1 VAVLSGGFERE
12 LLAKSEFLFDDITHI
27 VDELKRLD
35 DYFDD

>member
-12 LLAKSEFLFDDITHI
+12 LLAKSEFLFDDVTQI
-27 VDELKRLD
+27 VGELTRLD